1 MGGVDVIESLF
12 LFRPWLMCRH
22 PLTGKP
28 AEVLERNNPIQIGDQ
43 SGPKVPAA
51 LRTNDQRL
59 GALTDPLDMRDLHR
73 VLQTVHRSPG
83 LVKRNCSLWVTA
95 VIGANLRAF
104 KCYRY
109 YVRVTLRVP
118 VGGLLG
124 LRSVRPPYRAYRT

>member
-1 MGGVDVIESLF
+1 VGGVDVIESLF

-22 PLTGKP
+22 PLTVKP

-73 VLQTVHRSPG
+73 VSADRASISGFSEAELLSVGDGCHWCQPPG
-83 LVKRNCSLWVTA
+83 
-95 VIGANLRAF
+95 F
-104 KCYRY
+104 
-109 YVRVTLRVP
+109 
-118 VGGLLG
+118 
-124 LRSVRPPYRAYRT
+124 